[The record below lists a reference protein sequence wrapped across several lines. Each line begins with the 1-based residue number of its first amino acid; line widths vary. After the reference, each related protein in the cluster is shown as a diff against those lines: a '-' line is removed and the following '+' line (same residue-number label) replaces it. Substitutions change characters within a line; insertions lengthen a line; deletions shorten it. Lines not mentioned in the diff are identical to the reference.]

1 MSKTQGGATA
11 QFSWDAGAGLPLL
24 LADSTASY
32 VYGPGGQILEQI
44 AGSTP
49 TYYHSDQ
56 LGSVRALTD
65 QSGAL
70 VATDAYGQPTAS
82 TGSAPNPF
90 RYAGQ
95 YRDSESG
102 LYYLRDR
109 FPAPSR
115 TLPRFGAH
123 VSRASLRILPHPWAR
138 PALSRRRCVSM
149 LR

>member
-65 QSGAL
+65 QAGA
-70 VATDAYGQPTAS
+70 VIATYAYDAYGQPA
-82 TGSAPNPF
+82 GSAV
-90 RYAGQ
+90 
-95 YRDSESG
+95 
-102 LYYLRDR
+102 L
-109 FPAPSR
+109 APS
-115 TLPRFGAH
+115 
-123 VSRASLRILPHPWAR
+123 HP
-138 PALSRRRCVSM
+138 RRCPGSPCGPCPPGC
-149 LR
+149 RKGRGRSP